1 MHAIAL
7 ILDRE
12 LTVSLG
18 ISQFES
24 QFKMVCVHVCVRVC
38 VCVCMHVC
46 VHACVCACVPHSE
59 GFEGAAKHARCFYRR
74 GSKCI
79 LMKILLRRCS
89 VLHKAFGCVFPETTG
104 NDWGCFLC

>member
-1 MHAIAL
+1 MHDIAL

-18 ISQFES
+18 ISQFEL
-24 QFKMVCVHVCVRVC
+24 QFKMVCVCVCLCVC
-38 VCVCMHVC
+38 MGVYVCACMCVCMHVR
-46 VHACVCACVPHSE
+46 ACVLHSE
-59 GFEGAAKHARCFYRR
+59 GFEGAAKHAACFYRR

-89 VLHKAFGCVFPETTG
+89 VFHKAFGCVFPETTG
-104 NDWGCFLC
+104 ND